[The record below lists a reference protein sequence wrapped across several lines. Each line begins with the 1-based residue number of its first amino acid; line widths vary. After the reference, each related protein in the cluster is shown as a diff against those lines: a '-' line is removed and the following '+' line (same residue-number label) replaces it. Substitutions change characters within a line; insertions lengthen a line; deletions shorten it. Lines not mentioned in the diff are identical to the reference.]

1 MSVEAFVIAGLSEEG
16 SLKKAL
22 EENLTPEDFELCD
35 EEFAWMI
42 ERQERKQPIT
52 PLFFKK
58 KFPEFDFQ
66 PSQESLPDLIE
77 DLKKERAYV
86 AISSAIDEIL
96 SGEEPLEQ
104 DNAIHKATQLREI
117 LDEIVQRSGSASW
130 TMIKAGWEAH
140 YQRMKNLVTL
150 RDNGDIPGIPTGL
163 EHLDLHWGGL
173 QKETAILYL
182 GRPGDAKSFS
192 VAQLAVECAWNGYR
206 AVVFSPEMSEH
217 QHYARFHTLLSAKQ
231 EVQLAL
237 GLKEAFRNRALKDG
251 RGFNLKNY
259 RRFLQWM
266 ETDLPGEICLYTQKY
281 RQEKMTTGYIRAK
294 CRELG
299 ADLAIVDPVYKLRP
313 PRRRGSRWE
322 ELGEITDSLVDM
334 EGLVLSQLK
343 RQLERLKAIDALE
356 SDDDDDEDDD
366 DTPKATPKA
375 RRGKAA
381 PVEDDEEEDE
391 DEPEEEEEEEE
402 DEDADEEEEEEEE
415 EAEEE
420 EEEEEAEEE
429 EAEEIKAGVYT
440 VVKIQKRDEI
450 FDLADSNG
458 EVVKMWLGD
467 GVDVDYDTVIPKA
480 VVVVDAATDEEGD
493 WIITAIKVKPKRG
506 RPAKK

>member
-1 MSVEAFVIAGLSEEG
+1 VSVEAFVIAGLSEEG

-334 EGLVLSQLK
+334 AHELNIPVVLSNQANRAMVGSKDDAPSMNSSYGSDTPVQEADSVIGVRHFSDERILK
-343 RQLERLKAIDALE
+343 FKCTKNRYGERFNFTAKFIPNVGILEDITPMNDEYARGFDSEKMQRLLEMGDEQEQLENEL
-356 SDDDDDEDDD
+356 
-366 DTPKATPKA
+366 DT
-375 RRGKAA
+375 
-381 PVEDDEEEDE
+381 
-391 DEPEEEEEEEE
+391 
-402 DEDADEEEEEEEE
+402 
-415 EAEEE
+415 
-420 EEEEEAEEE
+420 
-429 EAEEIKAGVYT
+429 Y
-440 VVKIQKRDEI
+440 
-450 FDLADSNG
+450 S
-458 EVVKMWLGD
+458 
-467 GVDVDYDTVIPKA
+467 
-480 VVVVDAATDEEGD
+480 
-493 WIITAIKVKPKRG
+493 
-506 RPAKK
+506 

>member
-1 MSVEAFVIAGLSEEG
+1 MRLKQDESFRGVALFEPDPELKANPGYFEYYDHWDNQGNTYVPCAGQDCPFCAANDNPSTRALTAWYFPEAADVKDQIKLFTMNYGTIEDITDESEEEDG
-16 SLKKAL
+16 ILGKKIRIKRLDDRGNYKVKVLPDKTLTKKQIDALLKRL
-22 EENLTPEDFELCD
+22 EE
-35 EEFAWMI
+35 
-42 ERQERKQPIT
+42 
-52 PLFFKK
+52 
-58 KFPEFDFQ
+58 
-66 PSQESLPDLIE
+66 
-77 DLKKERAYV
+77 
-86 AISSAIDEIL
+86 EIL
-96 SGEEPLEQ
+96 
-104 DNAIHKATQLREI
+104 
-117 LDEIVQRSGSASW
+117 
-130 TMIKAGWEAH
+130 
-140 YQRMKNLVTL
+140 
-150 RDNGDIPGIPTGL
+150 NGKG
-163 EHLDLHWGGL
+163 
-173 QKETAILYL
+173 
-182 GRPGDAKSFS
+182 
-192 VAQLAVECAWNGYR
+192 
-206 AVVFSPEMSEH
+206 
-217 QHYARFHTLLSAKQ
+217 
-231 EVQLAL
+231 
-237 GLKEAFRNRALKDG
+237 
-251 RGFNLKNY
+251 
-259 RRFLQWM
+259 
-266 ETDLPGEICLYTQKY
+266 
-281 RQEKMTTGYIRAK
+281 
-294 CRELG
+294 
-299 ADLAIVDPVYKLRP
+299 
-313 PRRRGSRWE
+313 
-322 ELGEITDSLVDM
+322 M

-402 DEDADEEEEEEEE
+402 DEDADEEEEEEVEEE
-415 EAEEE
+415 EAEE
-420 EEEEEAEEE
+420 EEE